1 MKDSS
6 RRSFIKNGSIIAAGA
21 GVASLLPLDLLA
33 AARKKVA
40 PSDKIRVAAIGVNGM
55 GFSDLKSI
63 LKNPEVTVTSIV
75 DVDERVSAKRSA
87 ELAKQ
92 GFKVNTLTD
101 YRKVLDDKDIDAV
114 IIGTPDHWHAK
125 MMVDASSAGKDVYC
139 EKPTGHSIEECRVM
153 VEAQKKYGNAVQ
165 VGQWQRSQKHFK
177 DAVDFVQS
185 GKLGKVRL
193 VKTWAY
199 IGWKDSI
206 PVEPDSPVPPG
217 VHYDQWLGPAPKR
230 PFNINRFHFSF
241 RWFYDYAGGL
251 MTDWGVHMIDYAMLG
266 MKASH
271 RFPKSVAAIGGKTGY
286 PDDAQ
291 QWPDTMSAVYDFGDF
306 NMVWEQAMGIGGGPY
321 GRGHGVAFIGNNG
334 TLVLDRGGWEVIP
347 EKKSAGYLM
356 EAVPKQKSVDNGLDL
371 HTKNFVE
378 VIKSRKLSDLKT
390 PIEDGCQVA
399 MNCCMGNIAQ
409 RVQKTI
415 HWDSQA
421 LQFTDKQSNQY
432 LKSEYHNS
440 IAFPKV

>member
-1 MKDSS
+1 
-6 RRSFIKNGSIIAAGA
+6 
-21 GVASLLPLDLLA
+21 LL
-33 AARKKVA
+33 
-40 PSDKIRVAAIGVNGM
+40 
-55 GFSDLKSI
+55 
-63 LKNPEVTVTSIV
+63 
-75 DVDERVSAKRSA
+75 AKRSA
-87 ELAKQ
+87 ELAKD
-92 GFKVNTLTD
+92 GHKVSTLTD
-101 YRKVLDDKDIDAV
+101 YRKVLEDKDIDAV

-125 MMVDASSAGKDVYC
+125 MMVDAASAGKDIYC
-139 EKPTGHSIEECRVM
+139 EKPTGHSIEECRAM
-153 VEAQKKYGNAVQ
+153 VAAQQKYHNVVQ
-165 VGQWQRSQKHFK
+165 VGQWQRSQKHFQ
-177 DAVDFVQS
+177 DAVDFVHS

-199 IGWKDSI
+199 IGWKDEV
-206 PVEPDSPVPPG
+206 PVQPDSPVPPG

-271 RFPKSVAAIGGKTGY
+271 RFPKAISAIGGKTGY
-286 PDDAQ
+286 PNDAE
-291 QWPDTMSAVYDFGDF
+291 QWPDTMSALYDFGDF

-321 GRGHGVAFIGNNG
+321 GRGHGVAFIGNKG

-347 EKKSAGYLM
+347 ERKSSGLLM

-378 VIKSRKLSDLKT
+378 VIKSRKLTDLKT

-409 RVQKTI
+409 RVGKTI
-415 HWDSQA
+415 HWDDKA
-421 LQFTDKQSNQY
+421 LKFTDKESNQY
-432 LKSEYHNS
+432 LKYPYHNG
-440 IAFPKV
+440 IAFPKA